1 MKILISFNF
10 FFCWFHSC
18 LIKCENLIPSKS
30 TDTLTTSHCSPSQKL
45 IIHTW
50 VNNNVGGQVNK
61 VLFYR
66 NIIKCFKQK
75 KKQNSYKHLYS
86 TIQTYVY
93 NNIHNTYICI
103 HIYILMYKKHVLTFS
118 FPVNKVLYTYVC
130 RLTCK

>member
-1 MKILISFNF
+1 MKILISFH

-18 LIKCENLIPSKS
+18 LIKCENLIPPKC

-75 KKQNSYKHLYS
+75 KNKIPTNTYILQYKHMY
-86 TIQTYVY
+86 IR
-93 NNIHNTYICI
+93 NIHNTYICI

-118 FPVNKVLYTYVC
+118 FPVNKVLYTYVD
-130 RLTCK
+130 